1 MLREMTMAT
10 HLTWQED
17 VMSGNPDEAAL
28 VALVDVTR
36 RRLAA
41 IEEESDPSVWDRF
54 ARALIE
60 GVYAVILG
68 VTIGSWTVLGF
79 VVWVPLLVRNTIF
92 LAGTVFYVSL
102 YRNQATLAY
111 AQGQV
116 QFAARFYARG
126 FEHFLSFYRQR
137 AEPYP
142 PVGLFEPL
150 TTMARGDLLVD
161 GLWVVTVW
169 GAAWRLATLI

>member
-1 MLREMTMAT
+1 
-10 HLTWQED
+10 
-17 VMSGNPDEAAL
+17 MSGNPDEAAL
-28 VALVDVTR
+28 LALVDGTR

-54 ARALIE
+54 GRSLIE

-68 VTIGSWTVLGF
+68 VTIGAWTLLGF
-79 VVWVPLLVRNTIF
+79 VVWVPLVIRNTIL

-102 YRNQATLAY
+102 FRDKAKLTF
-111 AQGQV
+111 AQCQV

-126 FEHFLSFYRQR
+126 FEHFLACYRQR
-137 AEPYP
+137 GEPYP

-150 TTMARGDLLVD
+150 TAMTRGELLVD
-161 GLWVVTVW
+161 GLWVITVW
-169 GAAWRLATLI
+169 GTVWRLATLI